1 MAYVFGIIIGWWY
14 GKKIIVKKFQAS
26 EEKSL
31 SSKFYISN
39 NIYRR
44 EALKFTK
51 SIVAMREIHF
61 EEHLQ
66 LEVTGYGTLYH
77 LHL

>member
-1 MAYVFGIIIGWWY
+1 MTKTHFTNSIIY
-14 GKKIIVKKFQAS
+14 H
-26 EEKSL
+26 
-31 SSKFYISN
+31 
-39 NIYRR
+39 R